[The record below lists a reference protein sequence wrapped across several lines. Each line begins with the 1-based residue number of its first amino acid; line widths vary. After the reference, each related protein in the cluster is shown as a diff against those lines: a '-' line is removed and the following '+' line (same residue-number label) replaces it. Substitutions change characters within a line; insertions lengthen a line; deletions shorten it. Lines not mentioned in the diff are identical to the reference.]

1 MDKID
6 YELMKYLEKDARI
19 SIKELSKKVNLSQ
32 PAVSVRIK
40 KLEESGCIRG
50 YLTLIDPKIINKNLT
65 CICLISSKNKIT
77 EQSFFDFV
85 KKCPDI
91 DECHCITGYYEFSL
105 KISTESSFTLGV
117 LLDTL
122 RKKFGFKS
130 VTYPIVKSIKGC
142 MDNSL

>member
-6 YELMKYLEKDARI
+6 YEILKHLEKNARI

-32 PAVSVRIK
+32 PAVSVRMK
-40 KLEESGCIRG
+40 RLEETGCIRG
-50 YLTLIDPKIINKNLT
+50 YLTLIDPKTINKNLI
-65 CICLISSKNKIT
+65 CICLLSSKNKII

-85 KKCPDI
+85 NQCEDI
-91 DECHCITGYYEFSL
+91 DECHCVTGYYEFSL

-130 VTYPIVKSIKGC
+130 VTYPIVKSIKE
-142 MDNSL
+142 SI